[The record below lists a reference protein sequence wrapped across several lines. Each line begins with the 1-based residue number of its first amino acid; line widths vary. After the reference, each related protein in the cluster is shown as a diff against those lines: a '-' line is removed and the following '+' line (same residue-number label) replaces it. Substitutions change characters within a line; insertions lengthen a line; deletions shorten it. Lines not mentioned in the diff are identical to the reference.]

1 MISIRGIA
9 MSLAIHGVAAVL
21 ISASAAIQPDQP
33 VEDVAAIPVE
43 LILETEAA
51 PVTPSAPVEEFAET
65 PVQEVVEAPV
75 VEVPVQG
82 VVETPVVET
91 HLQEVAKAPLIEPP
105 VQEVVEEPVAE
116 PPVQEVV
123 KAPVVETPEQ
133 KVVEIP
139 VPEPVSP
146 PPVAE
151 PESFK
156 TASVQPPEI
165 LPEPE
170 PAPQPEPELVTQR
183 EMPVQMPAVLEEK
196 PKFAEPTVIENKPQ
210 PVEQPIVEAKPKP
223 AEPPVAKKMEPVKAV
238 QKIQKAEKPKEAKLK
253 KTAKKTL
260 NVSKKKQVAALA
272 AGKGSVGKQ
281 RSTDGRAAESN
292 YDSKV
297 LARLRAV
304 KKYAAA
310 KLGTGI
316 EGTAVLSFTI
326 SSSGRLTSARV
337 VRGGGHALLD
347 SAVLSM
353 ARNAAPFPP
362 FPSSISKSQ
371 KTFIVPIQFIN

>member
-9 MSLAIHGVAAVL
+9 MSLAIHGAAAAL
-21 ISASAAIQPDQP
+21 ISASAAIQPEET

-43 LILETEAA
+43 LVLEIEAA
-51 PVTPSAPVEEFAET
+51 RVTPSAPVEEITDTPVIETPVEDVVEAPIVET
-65 PVQEVVEAPV
+65 PVQEIVEAPV
-75 VEVPVQG
+75 VE
-82 VVETPVVET
+82 
-91 HLQEVAKAPLIEPP
+91 
-105 VQEVVEEPVAE
+105 E

-123 KAPVVETPEQ
+123 KAPVVEIPEPN
-133 KVVEIP
+133 VVET
-139 VPEPVSP
+139 PVSEAVNP
-146 PPVAE
+146 APVAE
-151 PESFK
+151 PEPLK
-156 TASVQPPEI
+156 TASLQPSEF

-170 PAPQPEPELVTQR
+170 PTPAPEPELVTQR
-183 EMPVQMPAVLEEK
+183 EMPVKISP
-196 PKFAEPTVIENKPQ
+196 VIENKS
-210 PVEQPIVEAKPKP
+210 KP
-223 AEPPVAKKMEPVKAV
+223 AEKPVAKKVAPIRAV
-238 QKIQKAEKPKEAKLK
+238 QKIQKAEKPKEAKLRK
-253 KTAKKTL
+253 IAKRTL
-260 NVSKKKQVAALA
+260 KVSKKKQVAALA

-297 LARLRAV
+297 LARLRAA

-310 KLGTGI
+310 RLGPGI
-316 EGTAVLSFTI
+316 EGTAVLSFTV

-353 ARNAAPFPP
+353 ARIAAPFPP

-371 KTFIVPIQFIN
+371 KTFIVPIKFIN